1 MGVGVDFRP
10 CSEVNFLTGRPQSVT
25 GTLAAMTAD
34 ALSAKLAKWVVFN
47 FAKFYWQSLNPVN
60 WFYIIARTLCVTTE
74 TRKESRKVFFTRY
87 NTTIVSTM
95 HYKHRP
101 QSLSCKTLPTTEV
114 GRAPLIN
121 FQKLSLNKVFYRLK
135 LFRKFKCY
143 TWMSIPGR

>member
-1 MGVGVDFRP
+1 MECPRR
-10 CSEVNFLTGRPQSVT
+10 TGP
-25 GTLAAMTAD
+25 
-34 ALSAKLAKWVVFN
+34 LSAKLAQWVVFN

-135 LFRKFKCY
+135 LFRKFKFY
-143 TWMSIPGR
+143 TWMTIPGRKSVKKGQKMMKKALNLV